1 LQALESVFPLNCIDL
16 ETPSEIEC
24 AFKNV
29 ILRNPGDKVEIN
41 LNGKN
46 SSRIHTIN
54 FRASKLSYMPN
65 EIFENFANLNTLKFQ
80 NVDVDELSSKFF
92 ANRTSLSNI
101 RIMGSNVKSIA
112 KGSFAG
118 IRKYITLYMNNNE
131 IGSIDE
137 GAFEGL
143 ENLGKFDF
151 SNSVIKTVNKGFLEF
166 LVKHRS
172 GQIFGNRIGDVDSVA
187 RILKNNNDSFYRTHE
202 KELARFF
209 ENWNEIVAK
218 MKEELFYENRENLDQ
233 NKTEN
238 PRKTRDGTKTGT
250 KSRGPIYLAIV
261 FIPLPIMLILL
272 RAIISK

>member
-1 LQALESVFPLNCIDL
+1 
-16 ETPSEIEC
+16 
-24 AFKNV
+24 
-29 ILRNPGDKVEIN
+29 
-41 LNGKN
+41 
-46 SSRIHTIN
+46 
-54 FRASKLSYMPN
+54 MPN